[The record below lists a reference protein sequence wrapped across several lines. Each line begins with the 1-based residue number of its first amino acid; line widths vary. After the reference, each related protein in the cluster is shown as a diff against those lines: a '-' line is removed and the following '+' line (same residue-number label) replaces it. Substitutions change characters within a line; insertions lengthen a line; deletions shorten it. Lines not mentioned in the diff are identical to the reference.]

1 MKNKEFV
8 AYGIHPISE
17 ALKEGKPIEKVL
29 IQKGL
34 RGESS
39 HELVHQL
46 RKAEIPTQFVP
57 KIKLDKIT
65 GKNHQGL
72 IAFISP
78 VEYQNIEW
86 LLPSLYEEGKVP
98 LILILDGVTDVRNF
112 GAICRTA
119 ECAGVHAIVVPARG
133 SAQIGP
139 DAIKTSAGALL
150 QIPICRTND
159 LSETINFLHSSG
171 LKIISCH
178 EKASK
183 KHYSSDLTKPC
194 ALIMGSEETG
204 ISKDILATSTEEV
217 RIHLVGSTSSLNVST
232 AAGIILFEALRQ
244 RHQD

>member
-1 MKNKEFV
+1 MKNKEFI

-17 ALKEGKPIEKVL
+17 ALKEGKSIEKVL

-39 HELVHQL
+39 HQLIHQL
-46 RKAEIPTQFVP
+46 RKAEIPVQFVP

-86 LLPSLYEEGKVP
+86 LLPNLFEAGKVP
-98 LILILDGVTDVRNF
+98 LILVLDGVTDVRNF

-119 ECAGVHAIVVPARG
+119 ECAGVHAVIVPSRG

-139 DAIKTSAGALL
+139 DAIKTSAGAIL
-150 QIPICRTND
+150 QIPICRSSD
-159 LSETINFLHSSG
+159 LRTTVEFLKSSG
-171 LKIISCH
+171 LQLISCH
-178 EKASK
+178 EKAHNS
-183 KHYSSDLTKPC
+183 YTESNLTAPC
-194 ALIMGSEETG
+194 AIIMGSEESG
-204 ISKDILATSTEEV
+204 ISQEILATSTNQI
-217 RIHLVGSTSSLNVST
+217 RIPITGSTSSLNVST
-232 AAGIILFEALRQ
+232 ATGIILFEALRQ
-244 RHQD
+244 RLL